1 MNNSIKMIIALT
13 SIALASGAVLSG
25 VSNWAAPHI
34 EANRIAETEAAI
46 YFVHNKAKSY
56 KKIETDFGEVYK
68 VYDEDGIPAG
78 YSIVSEGNGFQ
89 GKIRLMIGTDTTL
102 NKITAIEILEQ
113 VETPGLG
120 SRITE
125 EEFKNQF
132 KNLSAQP
139 SVNWVKGKTPEKPNE
154 IEAITG
160 ATISSKSVCAIIN
173 EALQKARIEK
183 QSNKL

>member
-46 YFVHNKAKSY
+46 YLVHNNAKSY
-56 KKIETDFGEVYK
+56 KKIETDLGEVYK
-68 VYDEDGIPAG
+68 VYDEKSVPAG
-78 YSIVSEGNGFQ
+78 YSIVAEGNGFQ
-89 GKIRLMIGTDTTL
+89 GKIRLMIGTDTAL
-102 NKITAIEILEQ
+102 AKITAIEILEQ

-120 SRITE
+120 SLITE
-125 EEFKNQF
+125 DEFKNQF
-132 KNLSAQP
+132 KNLSALP
-139 SVNWVKGKTPEKPNE
+139 SVNWVKGKAPEKPNE

-160 ATISSKSVCAIIN
+160 ATISSKSVCKIIN
-173 EALQKARIEK
+173 DVLEKARIEK